1 MDGLLN
7 DLIASARKQ
16 NLHIRNVVVRQG
28 GTVIARHD
36 FFEDQPRLLYSAS
49 KTFTSMAA
57 GVAMAEGRFR
67 LDGRVAELFSDIAPV
82 QPGPYLSAMTV
93 RDLLC
98 MGTGHA
104 ACPVMKADWGGSQR
118 HDIARLFFDEPV
130 VFPPGTH
137 FTYDNSAT
145 YMLSLLIRRTTG
157 EDLDGYLYRRVLR
170 PLGMD
175 KPRWDRC
182 PLGVPQGFSGLWLT
196 AEQVSRF
203 AELLL
208 RRGAW
213 AGEQLIP
220 SGYVD
225 AATAVQISTADFCEP
240 FATADHHAGYGY
252 QLWRNSYHGSCRL
265 DGLYGQYAVLLPD
278 KDATVVYLCEE
289 PKHMTTIL
297 ELTWSTLVEKL

>member
-7 DLIASARKQ
+7 GLVASALEQ
-16 NLHIRNVVVRQG
+16 GLHICNVVVRQG
-28 GTVIARHD
+28 GSVIARYD
-36 FFEDQPRLLYSAS
+36 FEENRPRLLYSVS
-49 KTFTSMAA
+49 KTFTSMAV
-57 GVAMAEGRFR
+57 GIAMAEGRFC
-67 LDGRVAELFSDIAPV
+67 LDDRVVELFCDLAPA
-82 QPGPYLSAMTV
+82 QPGSHLSAMTV

-104 ACPVMKADWGGSQR
+104 SCPVMKADWSGGQR
-118 HDIARLFFDEPV
+118 HDIARLFFEEPV

-157 EDLDGYLYRRVLR
+157 EDLDDYLYGRVFR
-170 PLGMD
+170 QLGIK

-203 AELLL
+203 AQLLL
-208 RRGAW
+208 RRGVW
-213 AGEQLIP
+213 EGEQLIP
-220 SGYVD
+220 AQYVD
-225 AATAVQISTADFCEP
+225 AATAVQISTTDFCEP
-240 FATADHHAGYGY
+240 FATTDHHAGYGY
-252 QLWRNSYHGSCRL
+252 QLWRNSYPGSCRL

-278 KDATVVYLCEE
+278 KHAVVVYLSEE
-289 PKHMTTIL
+289 PKNMTAIL